1 MLKSLAIAVSMY
13 SRIPVPNFS
22 WDDKSAKYA
31 LCYFPFVGLIIGIA
45 EFAAFF
51 LLSYIE
57 TNILKLCIM
66 CTVPLIISGGIHM
79 DGFMDTVDA
88 LSSYSDK
95 ERKLEILK
103 DPNTGAFAV
112 IAFGVY
118 MLLYIGL
125 LSELKSGVIIIFC
138 LGFVLSRA
146 LSGIYVLSFDK
157 AKNGGLAAQWSGFTD
172 KKKAV
177 AALSVQTFLC
187 IAVMLFFDMITGII
201 VILITVVTSIYHYNN
216 CKKNFGGITG
226 DLAGYFLQLEEIAVL
241 LSCIIGGNI

>member
-103 DPNTGAFAV
+103 DPNTGAF
-112 IAFGVY
+112 
-118 MLLYIGL
+118 
-125 LSELKSGVIIIFC
+125 
-138 LGFVLSRA
+138 
-146 LSGIYVLSFDK
+146 D
-157 AKNGGLAAQWSGFTD
+157 
-172 KKKAV
+172 
-177 AALSVQTFLC
+177 
-187 IAVMLFFDMITGII
+187 
-201 VILITVVTSIYHYNN
+201 
-216 CKKNFGGITG
+216 
-226 DLAGYFLQLEEIAVL
+226 
-241 LSCIIGGNI
+241 